1 MIPTAITA
9 DRKKPMFVAICLL
22 LVAAL
27 AIYICEIVRAAA
39 IHLHEKSNA
48 TPHPLARRARPA
60 SRVRRLQG
68 EDVAS
73 VGWYGFMAP
82 AATPDP
88 IVERMQSE
96 IGQALSDTNIKQ
108 KLAVQG
114 LDVHYLPG
122 EAFGKFIDSES
133 DKWGKIIR

>member
-1 MIPTAITA
+1 
-9 DRKKPMFVAICLL
+9 MFVAICLL
-22 LVAAL
+22 LVASL

-39 IHLHEKSNA
+39 IRLREKSNA
-48 TPHPLARRARPA
+48 TPHPLAWRARPA
-60 SRVRRLQG
+60 SRVRRLQL
-68 EDVAS
+68 EDVTS

-114 LDVHYLPG
+114 LDAHYLPG
-122 EAFGKFIDSES
+122 EGFGKFIDSES
-133 DKWGKIIR
+133 EKWGRIIREAGINKT